1 MEPAHTMTALTPRTP
16 VQVDPLIA
24 GALRAGPTLEFDAL
38 LSVCARLTE
47 ARPVEDVLAELL
59 LQARRLTRAEA
70 GTVLINDRGALR
82 FVCAQNDARPDL
94 DMRVRMTDRRGSA
107 PGSGAASLTSKAISI
122 DDASIAGYCAG
133 HTEALRLDDV
143 HELPAGAPYRF
154 DGSFDARTGY
164 RTVSMLA
171 APLVDGQGRVV
182 GVLQAINK
190 RGEDGRIERF
200 SEQDQRTAAGLASL
214 AAISVRNS
222 QMRDELARVH
232 LDTILRLATAAE
244 FRDSETSEHI
254 RRVSLYCETAAR
266 AMGAPADWARMMM
279 FASPMHDVGKLG
291 VPDAVLRKPGKLTPE
306 ERTVMETH
314 TTIGGRILSGSDD
327 ALIRVAERIARTHH
341 EKWDGTGYPNRIAG
355 EEIPLEGRV
364 TAVADVFDALT
375 SKRVYK
381 PAFDMDWSFKEI
393 EQGAGKH
400 FDPGVV
406 AAFLKARDEVEAVFE
421 AYKGPPPAAAVESGP
436 TPA

>member
-1 MEPAHTMTALTPRTP
+1 MTALTPRTP

-24 GALRAGPTLEFDAL
+24 GALRTGAGLEFDTL

-59 LQARRLTRAEA
+59 LQARRLTGAEA

-94 DMRVRMTDRRGSA
+94 DMRVRMTDRRGG
-107 PGSGAASLTSKAISI
+107 PGGAASLTSKAIPI

-133 HTEALRLDDV
+133 HTEAIRLDDV
-143 HELPAGAPYRF
+143 HELPPTAPYRF

-171 APLVDGQGRVV
+171 APLVDGQGKVV

-190 RGEDGRIERF
+190 RGEDGRVERF
-200 SEQDQRTAAGLASL
+200 TEQDQRTAAGLASL

-254 RRVSLYCETAAR
+254 RRVSLYCETVAR
-266 AMGAPADWARMMM
+266 SMGAPADWARMMM

-327 ALIRVAERIARTHH
+327 ALIQVAERIALTHH

-355 EEIPLEGRV
+355 EQIPLEGRV

-381 PAFDMDWSFKEI
+381 PAFDMDWSFNEI
-393 EQGAGKH
+393 AQGAGKH
-400 FDPGVV
+400 FDPDVV
-406 AAFLKARDEVEAVFE
+406 KAFLKARDEVEAVFE
-421 AYKGPPPAAAVESGP
+421 AYKGPPSAAAVESAP
-436 TPA
+436 TPG

>member
-1 MEPAHTMTALTPRTP
+1 MTALSPRPHQTYEP
-16 VQVDPLIA
+16 EAPCA
-24 GALRAGPTLEFDAL
+24 PGPEGRFEFDAL
-38 LSVCARLTE
+38 LSVCARLSE
-47 ARPVEDVLAELL
+47 ARPVEEVLAELL

-94 DMRVRMTDRRGSA
+94 DVRVRLNDRRGGGGGQSA
-107 PGSGAASLTSKAISI
+107 GLKGNAIAI
-122 DDASIAGYCAG
+122 DESSIAGYCASR
-133 HTEALRLDDV
+133 AQPLRLDDV
-143 HELPAGAPYRF
+143 HDLPPDSPFRF
-154 DGSFDARTGY
+154 DASFDARTGY
-164 RTVSMLA
+164 RTESMLA
-171 APLVDGQGRVV
+171 TPLVDGQGRVV

-190 RGEDGRIERF
+190 RGEDGLVEPF
-200 SEQDQRTAAGLASL
+200 SERDQQVVAGLGSL
-214 AAISVRNS
+214 AAISARNS
-222 QMRDELARVH
+222 QMRDELSRVH

-254 RRVSLYCETAAR
+254 RRVSLYCETIAR
-266 AMGAPADWARMMM
+266 SLGAPADWSRMMM

-327 ALIRVAERIARTHH
+327 TLIQVAERIAMTHH

-355 EEIPLEGRV
+355 AEIPLEGRV

-375 SKRVYK
+375 SARPYKAPWRVEK
-381 PAFDMDWSFKEI
+381 ALDLLKE
-393 EQGAGKH
+393 QRDRH
-400 FDPGVV
+400 FEGRLVDLFLEALDQILKIRDLYAEPGGN
-406 AAFLKARDEVEAVFE
+406 A
-421 AYKGPPPAAAVESGP
+421 
-436 TPA
+436 TP

>member
-1 MEPAHTMTALTPRTP
+1 MTALSPRP
-16 VQVDPLIA
+16 AEPFAHEDA
-24 GALRAGPTLEFDAL
+24 GAPLRDTRLEFDAL
-38 LSVCARLTE
+38 LSVCARLSE
-47 ARPVEDVLAELL
+47 ARPVEDVLGELL

-94 DMRVRMTDRRGSA
+94 DVRVRLNDRRG
-107 PGSGAASLTSKAISI
+107 GAGAQTGGLKGNAIAI
-122 DDASIAGYCAG
+122 DESSIAGFCASR
-133 HTEALRLDDV
+133 AQPLRLDDV
-143 HELPAGAPYRF
+143 HDIPADSPFRF

-164 RTVSMLA
+164 RTESMLA
-171 APLVDGQGRVV
+171 TPLVDGQGRVV

-190 RGEDGRIERF
+190 RGDDGAVEPFTER
-200 SEQDQRTAAGLASL
+200 DQQVVAGLGSL
-214 AAISVRNS
+214 AAVSVRNS

-254 RRVSLYCETAAR
+254 RRVSLYCETIAR
-266 AMGAPADWARMMM
+266 ALGAPADWSRMMM

-291 VPDAVLRKPGKLTPE
+291 VPDSVLRKPGKLTQD
-306 ERTVMETH
+306 ERAVMETH

-327 ALIRVAERIARTHH
+327 ALIQMAERIALTHH
-341 EKWDGTGYPNRIAG
+341 EKWDGTGYPNKIAG
-355 EEIPLEGRV
+355 AEIPLEGRV

-381 PAFDMDWSFKEI
+381 PAFDMDWSFKEVADS
-393 EQGAGKH
+393 AGRH
-400 FDPGVV
+400 FDPEVV
-406 AAFLKARDEVEAVFE
+406 AAFMKVRDEVEAVFE
-421 AYKGPPPAAAVESGP
+421 AYKGPPPAPSVEG
-436 TPA
+436 